1 MFRGAEALPSAATA
15 VRGSTSPQVPSLFR
29 SDFTANRSSGRAA
42 AAAMATIIWLSAANS
57 LPLVSA
63 AVNAHRALV
72 LTDGSD
78 RW

>member
-1 MFRGAEALPSAATA
+1 MFGGAETLPSAATA
-15 VRGSTSPQVPSLFR
+15 VRGSASPQVH
-29 SDFTANRSSGRAA
+29 RSSGQISRRIAPVVSA

-63 AVNAHRALV
+63 AVNDHRALV